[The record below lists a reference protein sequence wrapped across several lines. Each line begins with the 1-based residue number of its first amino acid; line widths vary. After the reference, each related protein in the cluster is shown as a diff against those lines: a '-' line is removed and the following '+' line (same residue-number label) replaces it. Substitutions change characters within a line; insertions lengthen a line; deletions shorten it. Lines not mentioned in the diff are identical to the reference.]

1 MDLERYSAP
10 QRQAITTTEGPV
22 LVLAGAGSG
31 KTGVLTGRVAY
42 LIKNMGVSPYAIL
55 AITFTN
61 KAANEMK
68 ERIAAQIDF
77 DVKNMSVSTFHSICA
92 KMLRFHAEKLG
103 YTSSFSIYDTD
114 DALRMIKKISN
125 ENSYAI
131 DMTPSAVLSLIS
143 RAKNAFVR
151 MTPQQ
156 FFEEL
161 GGSEDLLKVYNAY
174 NDRLHAE
181 NAMDFD
187 DLLLNVL
194 QLLET
199 DAETRE
205 YYQNRYRYVMVDEF
219 QDTNSVQYEITRIIA
234 EKYGNIFVVGDDDQ
248 SIYSW
253 RGADVRNILNF
264 EKDYPGAVVI
274 KLEQNYRSHQ
284 RILDVSNTI
293 IAKSI
298 NRKDKLLWSAV
309 KEGDKPY
316 LRRFM
321 NEYAE
326 AEYVANELQ
335 NINRRGED
343 YSECAVLYRSH
354 TQSRVLEE
362 KLRQRGVP
370 YTVIGGVGFYSRKEV
385 KDILAYMTILV
396 NPDANTAL
404 TRIINEPKRGIGNVS
419 INKLISAADAAQLSV
434 YETLMQAEDFLDA
447 ATVKKLNSFI
457 ECLKNIDAVK
467 DDKNIVKTL
476 ENVYRVTG
484 YYDMLLLDKDAEARM
499 ENIDELIKAARDYE
513 ASADEPSL
521 SDFLSGIALFTDADT
536 EEEGAKVTLMTLHAA
551 KGLEFDNVFMVGME
565 ETVFPSYRSVQE
577 GNIEEERRLC
587 YVGMTRA
594 KKHLYLTH
602 CQSRSVYAKTEMK
615 DPSRFI
621 EEIPDHMLDIEKE
634 EDTLKK
640 MTSSFPKAKPKVTA
654 ARPTLGAKPSFNQQK
669 RDTASFDV
677 GMTVSHKTFGIG
689 QIKSITGA
697 ADNRIAVVDFSGT
710 EKKMFLAFAPLEIID

>member
-335 NINRRGED
+335 NISRRGED
-343 YSECAVLYRSH
+343 YSECAVLY
-354 TQSRVLEE
+354 
-362 KLRQRGVP
+362 
-370 YTVIGGVGFYSRKEV
+370 
-385 KDILAYMTILV
+385 
-396 NPDANTAL
+396 
-404 TRIINEPKRGIGNVS
+404 
-419 INKLISAADAAQLSV
+419 
-434 YETLMQAEDFLDA
+434 
-447 ATVKKLNSFI
+447 
-457 ECLKNIDAVK
+457 
-467 DDKNIVKTL
+467 
-476 ENVYRVTG
+476 
-484 YYDMLLLDKDAEARM
+484 
-499 ENIDELIKAARDYE
+499 
-513 ASADEPSL
+513 
-521 SDFLSGIALFTDADT
+521 
-536 EEEGAKVTLMTLHAA
+536 
-551 KGLEFDNVFMVGME
+551 
-565 ETVFPSYRSVQE
+565 
-577 GNIEEERRLC
+577 
-587 YVGMTRA
+587 
-594 KKHLYLTH
+594 
-602 CQSRSVYAKTEMK
+602 
-615 DPSRFI
+615 
-621 EEIPDHMLDIEKE
+621 
-634 EDTLKK
+634 
-640 MTSSFPKAKPKVTA
+640 
-654 ARPTLGAKPSFNQQK
+654 
-669 RDTASFDV
+669 
-677 GMTVSHKTFGIG
+677 
-689 QIKSITGA
+689 
-697 ADNRIAVVDFSGT
+697 
-710 EKKMFLAFAPLEIID
+710 